1 MYKSFGFNCLAFAQ
15 KRASISKTNP
25 NLWCLFFTEWGMEFC
40 PKSIQIFLVLLE
52 FTKEVICVSHT
63 AKRLLS
69 SRVKFKC
76 FCKWKAHF
84 QTSVCFDCWNVYK
97 TMSQSQH
104 KYLLDLFPYHSHRLD
119 KIIITFS
126 CSSLWCCALWSH
138 IVADTDSWPADQFSD
153 IWAAWEK
160 LRNWVLIFSSFSFW
174 EGKSWTIWE
183 VLWIFT
189 RPG

>member
-1 MYKSFGFNCLAFAQ
+1 MIAIFVFLQVASMVGKCILTIEYVILPTVNFFTTVLKNMITIYKFFGFNCLAFAQ

-104 KYLLDLFPYHSHRLD
+104 
-119 KIIITFS
+119 
-126 CSSLWCCALWSH
+126 
-138 IVADTDSWPADQFSD
+138 
-153 IWAAWEK
+153 
-160 LRNWVLIFSSFSFW
+160 
-174 EGKSWTIWE
+174 
-183 VLWIFT
+183 
-189 RPG
+189 

>member
-1 MYKSFGFNCLAFAQ
+1 MIAIFVFLQVASMVRKMYPNHGIRDSAHCQFFTTVLKNMITMYKSFGFNCLAFAQ

-104 KYLLDLFPYHSHRLD
+104 
-119 KIIITFS
+119 
-126 CSSLWCCALWSH
+126 
-138 IVADTDSWPADQFSD
+138 
-153 IWAAWEK
+153 
-160 LRNWVLIFSSFSFW
+160 
-174 EGKSWTIWE
+174 
-183 VLWIFT
+183 
-189 RPG
+189 